1 MSKRSSVRV
10 WVCAVLG
17 ILFLGMLIVG
27 IDLLLTHGKTARGAT
42 VAGLDAGNLT
52 PTQSSEV
59 LDQLAARAAKPVILV
74 TPKGE
79 TRIDPKELGLSFDAA
94 ATLERLRQQ
103 PIDPFRRIG
112 GLLGS
117 ETHIDPVI
125 TVNRRTLGATLDARR
140 KQLELS
146 AVEGGV
152 RFDQGKPVA
161 DMPTAGQ
168 RIARGGL
175 PQVLRE
181 SWLRGRPITMP
192 TEEFSPTVSAETV
205 RITHDGPA
213 TTAMAGPIVLNGRD
227 GAKPSISPAE
237 LGEVLEFVADGRG
250 GLSPKLDH
258 KAAVRSF
265 SPALASTVR
274 EPVEATFTLSG
285 GRPEVVASKDGA
297 RIDWTTTLAAIQ
309 KTALTS
315 DQSSQRTVDVVYDVV
330 KPKLS
335 TSKAAGLGVDE
346 VVSEFTTGGFAEAS
360 GENIRLVAQAVDGAV
375 VLPGESFSLNG
386 YTGTRG
392 SAQGYVTS
400 TIIDHGHTS
409 KAVGGGISQFATTL
423 YNAAYFAGL
432 EDMDHTEHS
441 YYISRYPEAREA
453 TVFDGAIDLVFR
465 NNSDHGIV
473 IDTEWSPS
481 AITVRLWVTKT
492 VEVQSI
498 TGSRSLY
505 TDPEK
510 VTLPAGDDCVPSNG
524 SKGFTT
530 SDTRVITDAKTGA
543 EISRRTRTVKYDP
556 EPNVVCQ

>member
-59 LDQLAARAAKPVILV
+59 LDQLAARAAKLVILV

-103 PIDPFRRIG
+103 LIDPFRRIG

-125 TVNRRTLGATLDARR
+125 TVNRRTPRRHSRRPSQAT
-140 KQLELS
+140 ELS

-152 RFDQGKPVA
+152 RFDQGRKPVA

-237 LGEVLEFVADGRG
+237 LGEVLPSSWQTAGADCRRSSITRPRS
-250 GLSPKLDH
+250 GLSARLWRARCVSPSKQRSRCR
-258 KAAVRSF
+258 AAGRRWWRPRTV
-265 SPALASTVR
+265 PASTGPR
-274 EPVEATFTLSG
+274 
-285 GRPEVVASKDGA
+285 
-297 RIDWTTTLAAIQ
+297 
-309 KTALTS
+309 
-315 DQSSQRTVDVVYDVV
+315 
-330 KPKLS
+330 
-335 TSKAAGLGVDE
+335 
-346 VVSEFTTGGFAEAS
+346 
-360 GENIRLVAQAVDGAV
+360 
-375 VLPGESFSLNG
+375 
-386 YTGTRG
+386 
-392 SAQGYVTS
+392 
-400 TIIDHGHTS
+400 
-409 KAVGGGISQFATTL
+409 
-423 YNAAYFAGL
+423 
-432 EDMDHTEHS
+432 HS
-441 YYISRYPEAREA
+441 P
-453 TVFDGAIDLVFR
+453 
-465 NNSDHGIV
+465 
-473 IDTEWSPS
+473 
-481 AITVRLWVTKT
+481 
-492 VEVQSI
+492 
-498 TGSRSLY
+498 
-505 TDPEK
+505 
-510 VTLPAGDDCVPSNG
+510 
-524 SKGFTT
+524 
-530 SDTRVITDAKTGA
+530 
-543 EISRRTRTVKYDP
+543 
-556 EPNVVCQ
+556 